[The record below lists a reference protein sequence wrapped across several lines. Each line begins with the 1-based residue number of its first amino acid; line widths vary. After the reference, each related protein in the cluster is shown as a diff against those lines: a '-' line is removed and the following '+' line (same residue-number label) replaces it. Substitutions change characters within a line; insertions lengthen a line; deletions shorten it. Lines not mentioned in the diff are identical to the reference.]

1 MRDSFGRQVDY
12 LRLSVTQRCDLRCA
26 YCRPARDCESP
37 RELCDLEELTE
48 LAAACVELG
57 VKKIRLTGGEPLV
70 RPDLVELVGRLRALP
85 GLEELCLTT
94 NGQRLA
100 ELAAPLRAAG
110 LDRLNISLDS
120 LRPARYRALT
130 GGELERTLAEI
141 EAAEAAGFT
150 GLRLNTVLL
159 RGVNED
165 ELAELAGLART
176 HPWSVRFIELMPI
189 GPGAAMPEAFLPA
202 ARVLEA
208 VPELRE
214 AGQAGRPARGDG
226 SQPSAPSGEA
236 AGSRQQATGN
246 RQQATDKPPLPR
258 GGGPASRP
266 VEGWPRGQSPSD
278 DSDKATGQGIGN
290 RESENGG
297 TGPSAPLRCA
307 QDDEYGALSARRDGS
322 QPGSQPSAPSGEAAG
337 AAPARR
343 DGSQPSAPSGVT
355 VRGEGVVPITGAVE
369 QNAYRNKAQYPIG
382 IDKDGQPVAGFYAG
396 RTHSII
402 PNTRC
407 YLGTEEN
414 EEILNTLLSYM
425 KEYGVLAYDETTG
438 KGLIRHVLIR
448 KGFTTG
454 ELMVCL
460 VINHRI
466 SSEINIKGNTAVNKS
481 KNKVEVEW
489 IPHQQKLIDE
499 LTKITGMKSISVNI
513 NTENTNVIMGT
524 EVHTIWGDPT
534 ISDVIHVRDMQKEG
548 FAYTGD
554 SLNFNISPLSFYQ
567 VNPVQTEKL
576 YSLALEYAGLTGKES
591 VWDLYCGI
599 GTISLFMARKAKQ
612 VYGVEIVEQA
622 IDDARKNAKRNGI
635 TNARFFV
642 GKAEE
647 VLPEFYME
655 NDVDGEM
662 LHPDVIVVDPP
673 RKGCDE
679 ACLSTMLKMQPD
691 RIVYVSCDSATLAR
705 DLKILC
711 EGGYQIKKIRGVD
724 QFGHTVH
731 VETVC
736 LLSNINYRGN

>member
-130 GGELERTLAEI
+130 GGELERTLAGI

-278 DSDKATGQGIGN
+278 DPDKATGQGTGN
-290 RESENGG
+290 RESGIGG

-322 QPGSQPSAPSGEAAG
+322 QPSAPWGQGTGDLKSGNGDGVARLYTGPGWAGTVGLIAPMSRAFCAACSRVRITADGRLKPCLHSPEEFPLRGLRG
-337 AAPARR
+337 AALREAILATVGQKPARHQLHELGR
-343 DGSQPSAPSGVT
+343 SGSL
-355 VRGEGVVPITGAVE
+355 
-369 QNAYRNKAQYPIG
+369 
-382 IDKDGQPVAGFYAG
+382 
-396 RTHSII
+396 RTM
-402 PNTRC
+402 
-407 YLGTEEN
+407 
-414 EEILNTLLSYM
+414 EEI
-425 KEYGVLAYDETTG
+425 
-438 KGLIRHVLIR
+438 
-448 KGFTTG
+448 
-454 ELMVCL
+454 
-460 VINHRI
+460 
-466 SSEINIKGNTAVNKS
+466 
-481 KNKVEVEW
+481 
-489 IPHQQKLIDE
+489 
-499 LTKITGMKSISVNI
+499 
-513 NTENTNVIMGT
+513 
-524 EVHTIWGDPT
+524 
-534 ISDVIHVRDMQKEG
+534 
-548 FAYTGD
+548 
-554 SLNFNISPLSFYQ
+554 
-567 VNPVQTEKL
+567 
-576 YSLALEYAGLTGKES
+576 
-591 VWDLYCGI
+591 
-599 GTISLFMARKAKQ
+599 
-612 VYGVEIVEQA
+612 
-622 IDDARKNAKRNGI
+622 
-635 TNARFFV
+635 
-642 GKAEE
+642 
-647 VLPEFYME
+647 
-655 NDVDGEM
+655 
-662 LHPDVIVVDPP
+662 
-673 RKGCDE
+673 
-679 ACLSTMLKMQPD
+679 
-691 RIVYVSCDSATLAR
+691 
-705 DLKILC
+705 
-711 EGGYQIKKIRGVD
+711 GG
-724 QFGHTVH
+724 
-731 VETVC
+731 
-736 LLSNINYRGN
+736 